1 MSASSG
7 AGIASN
13 SATSTIES
21 VGTLV
26 GPLLAAALV
35 SLSDNGVVFV
45 VGAGALLA
53 AALLLGRVRIETRVD
68 LTAEPSD
75 LGTLQIIGAGFG
87 AVSRSPNARLLVGL
101 AVAQTF
107 VRGCLNVL
115 IVIAVFGVL
124 HGSAAEVG
132 YLTAAI
138 GVGGLIGALGAMAL
152 EGRRL
157 AALFGL
163 ALVTWGVPII
173 LIAPRPYLIVMVF
186 LLAIVGAANS
196 VEDVA
201 LFTLFQRIVPDEI
214 LTRVLG
220 VVWGLAMGA
229 VAIGSIAAPAIA
241 AVILTPR
248 GTRPVRSRRRGLNA
262 AGHRS
267 GEGKP
272 FTNRIVLLW
281 GKETRFSCRLGA
293 VFVASCCGGWGEESR
308 SRARGTRAV
317 VAHAR
322 AGREQ
327 PTALIETATEAC
339 ARATSA
345 GMSLAHRVRLVRRA
359 HAIAAMT
366 AVARPSSR

>member
-173 LIAPRPYLIVMVF
+173 LIHPRP
-186 LLAIVGAANS
+186 
-196 VEDVA
+196 
-201 LFTLFQRIVPDEI
+201 
-214 LTRVLG
+214 
-220 VVWGLAMGA
+220 
-229 VAIGSIAAPAIA
+229 
-241 AVILTPR
+241 
-248 GTRPVRSRRRGLNA
+248 RRRLGPRDGCRSDRVDRST
-262 AGHRS
+262 GHRGRDS
-267 GEGKP
+267 HAEGNKACP
-272 FTNRIVLLW
+272 FPP
-281 GKETRFSCRLGA
+281 
-293 VFVASCCGGWGEESR
+293 
-308 SRARGTRAV
+308 SRAQR
-317 VAHAR
+317 
-322 AGREQ
+322 
-327 PTALIETATEAC
+327 
-339 ARATSA
+339 
-345 GMSLAHRVRLVRRA
+345 RRA
-359 HAIAAMT
+359 PLRRGQALHQQDRAP
-366 AVARPSSR
+366 VG